1 QESVVTLR
9 ARLEGI
15 RERILQQAR
24 DNSQTAADVGAHRSR
39 LEAAQRRSLDLNHQ
53 LERMTG
59 QLSQLCLAL
68 EACRQ
73 DLNDC
78 QAELLSRQNLAD
90 QILHSRDGLVVEQ
103 TSSRQSL
110 SELREHRSAMLA
122 RRAVLEDLEDR
133 QEGFGIGVRE
143 ILRRAEEAGS
153 EPWDQICGSVA
164 DLLDVDMDNAALL
177 EVALSGRAQLLVVR
191 NLRPLLEYLNT
202 GRCRIN
208 GRVGFVSLE
217 QAQRHAGDPGSVSG
231 SQYSADARRRG
242 ADDLALNPGTMPADD
257 DFSTSWWSTPVMSTA
272 HDMDLSSG
280 LDDPLAMPGETLQPP
295 GLEVTW
301 VDPRTESPVVRSVF
315 MQGPDVPTSLFG
327 QTGVVG
333 RADGLARSPRTMPWL
348 ASSLLA
354 DTWVVQ
360 TLDDAMRL
368 HLASKGRFRFV
379 TLQGELIEAD
389 GTLYAGTLRNESAVL
404 SRKSEMRRLRNE
416 LTRLDHEI
424 AQRELNITTLT
435 DNIQTADTEL
445 ESARRTV
452 HEASNRVRQA
462 ESRIVD
468 REHSIT
474 ETETQQQTLLTQ
486 QTQLEQELDELQQHI
501 DGAETIHL
509 AGEQQVQRLQQQ
521 LTDGERE
528 LAQHQRDLENLER
541 ERNAAHVELTRSEER
556 LAGLREAMERIQDDI
571 QQRTLQQQE
580 AERRL
585 RSAAERRRE
594 ILIDR
599 LNAAAETAELQV
611 AEDHLTDQIRIQGE
625 QRSVLRQRRNEATR
639 QEAEIREAC
648 RRQES
653 AHHEYELEIRGIDHQ
668 LQTAADRIRDEFQLE
683 VTEAVDAGRSAVAV
697 WLSHGSGR
705 SRKMET
711 TVDDD
716 ADSPEL
722 GSGEPQEPES
732 VASDSFSSELTLTDE
747 VRAIISDDEQYP
759 AIRSEIEQR
768 VERLR
773 RQLKKIGN
781 VSSESLDN
789 LTELETRYERLHS
802 QLTDLEAAR
811 DTLREMVRR
820 INVESRRMFLE
831 TFECIR
837 GHFRELFRRLFG
849 GGEADLI
856 LEDPEDVL
864 ECAIDVVARP
874 PGKELRSLSLL
885 SGGEKTMTAV
895 GLLLS
900 IFRSRPSPFC
910 ILDEVDAALDDA
922 NIGRFVN
929 VLRDFQQSTQ
939 FIMIT
944 HRKPTMA
951 VTDVLYGVTMEESGV
966 SRRLSLR
973 FDDVDENGH
982 FKPRRDAVDRA
993 A

>member
-1 QESVVTLR
+1 MLRSLELFGFKSFADKTVFEFSNGITGVVGPNGSGKSNVVDSIKWILGDQSAKSLRGKEMTDVIFNGSVGRGGAQFAEATLVFDNTSRFLPMDVDEVSVGRRLWQSGDSEYLINRHSARLKDVRELFTGTGAGATAYCIIEQGRVDQILQSNAANRRSIFEEAAGISRFKARRTEALKRLERVEQNLVRLTDIVDEVDSQVSNIRSQAQRAARYREVSTELELLWVGQAADDYRRESVRRDQLLQNRDSAAAGVTELRTRQTEAASQVQIVDARLTEVDDALRSVETARSDLRSRIASLQTTIRHQIARDAELQSDLQRLQRQSVLMTNRLGEAVVEEQHLRKVFTLEEQAIETRKASLTRGDGQFLTVQESVVTLR

-474 ETETQQQTLLTQ
+474 ETETQQ
-486 QTQLEQELDELQQHI
+486 
-501 DGAETIHL
+501 
-509 AGEQQVQRLQQQ
+509 
-521 LTDGERE
+521 
-528 LAQHQRDLENLER
+528 
-541 ERNAAHVELTRSEER
+541 
-556 LAGLREAMERIQDDI
+556 
-571 QQRTLQQQE
+571 
-580 AERRL
+580 
-585 RSAAERRRE
+585 
-594 ILIDR
+594 
-599 LNAAAETAELQV
+599 
-611 AEDHLTDQIRIQGE
+611 
-625 QRSVLRQRRNEATR
+625 
-639 QEAEIREAC
+639 
-648 RRQES
+648 
-653 AHHEYELEIRGIDHQ
+653 
-668 LQTAADRIRDEFQLE
+668 
-683 VTEAVDAGRSAVAV
+683 
-697 WLSHGSGR
+697 
-705 SRKMET
+705 
-711 TVDDD
+711 
-716 ADSPEL
+716 
-722 GSGEPQEPES
+722 
-732 VASDSFSSELTLTDE
+732 
-747 VRAIISDDEQYP
+747 
-759 AIRSEIEQR
+759 
-768 VERLR
+768 
-773 RQLKKIGN
+773 
-781 VSSESLDN
+781 
-789 LTELETRYERLHS
+789 
-802 QLTDLEAAR
+802 
-811 DTLREMVRR
+811 
-820 INVESRRMFLE
+820 
-831 TFECIR
+831 
-837 GHFRELFRRLFG
+837 
-849 GGEADLI
+849 
-856 LEDPEDVL
+856 
-864 ECAIDVVARP
+864 
-874 PGKELRSLSLL
+874 
-885 SGGEKTMTAV
+885 
-895 GLLLS
+895 
-900 IFRSRPSPFC
+900 
-910 ILDEVDAALDDA
+910 
-922 NIGRFVN
+922 
-929 VLRDFQQSTQ
+929 
-939 FIMIT
+939 
-944 HRKPTMA
+944 
-951 VTDVLYGVTMEESGV
+951 
-966 SRRLSLR
+966 
-973 FDDVDENGH
+973 
-982 FKPRRDAVDRA
+982 
-993 A
+993 